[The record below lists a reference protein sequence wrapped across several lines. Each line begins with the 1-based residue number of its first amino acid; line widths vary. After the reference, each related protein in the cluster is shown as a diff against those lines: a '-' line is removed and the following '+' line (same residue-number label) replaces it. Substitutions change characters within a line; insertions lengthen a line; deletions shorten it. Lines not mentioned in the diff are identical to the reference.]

1 LILLSVTYMKAKINY
16 KRKTNF
22 DLLTFLNYDNFLYFI
37 ISELNL
43 IKKILIF
50 IWPDF
55 DQFMKYNQK

>member
-1 LILLSVTYMKAKINY
+1 MKAKINY